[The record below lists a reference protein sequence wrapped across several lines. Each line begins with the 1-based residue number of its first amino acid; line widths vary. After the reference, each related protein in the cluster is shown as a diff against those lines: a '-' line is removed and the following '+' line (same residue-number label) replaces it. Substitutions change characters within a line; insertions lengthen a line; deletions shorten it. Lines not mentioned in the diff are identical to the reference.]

1 MRTQLQRHLNGS
13 KLHINKRGTTI
24 LSNNFTEAI
33 SNSIQWQFIFY
44 SLNNRRNSGT
54 FVTGEYKNKVFD
66 GDSNLKSHRRRNFNK
81 LVLGHLNIIFLRNKF
96 GALTQQI
103 IGNID
108 ILMLSG
114 AKLYSSFPEG
124 QFLIPGYSAP
134 YRIDRTWHGGGSML
148 FVREDIPSK
157 LLLTENAPI
166 KGFYI
171 EINLRKK
178 KWLICGSYNP
188 HRTTIDS
195 HMDSLS
201 KNLALYSSTYEN

>member
-13 KLHINKRGTTI
+13 KLHINKRYNNLT
-24 LSNNFTEAI
+24 NNFTEAI
-33 SNSIQWQFIFY
+33 SNSIQWQSIFY
-44 SLNNRRNSGT
+44 SLNNRKNSGT
-54 FVTGEYKNKVFD
+54 VVTGEYKNKVFD
-66 GDSNLKSHRRRNFNK
+66 GDSNLKSHRWSNFNK
-81 LVLGHLNIIFLRNKF
+81 LVLGHLNILFLRNTF
-96 GALTQQI
+96 GTLAQQI

-114 AKLYSSFPEG
+114 AKLDSSVPEG
-124 QFLIPGYSAP
+124 QFLIPGYSAL
-134 YRIDRTWHGGGSML
+134 YRTDRTCHGGGSML

-178 KWLICGSYNP
+178 KWLIRGSYNP
-188 HRTTIDS
+188 HWTNIDS